1 VSTLAVR
8 GAVWRIRE
16 RPWTLVTAFAFL
28 IALSVLRIRGP
39 HHTLEPGY
47 TDHMRHEYAAWAFIH
62 IGPRVWDTPLG
73 HWHVHALHAH
83 RFWELLPEYYPPG
96 LLLLFL
102 PFGVASNLGW
112 IKDTHVHLLMV
123 AALGAAAV
131 FAGAQLIRTLRLNY
145 EPAFALVLGIFG
157 ATIFVTWAL
166 DGFID
171 PVAAGLALAGIY
183 WVERNEPGRGLIALS
198 GALSVH
204 FRIWYLWPLVIA
216 VAARNWRRIRLSHL
230 AVSAVLLASS
240 LVAFGLAEPA
250 VSKLGRTPGR
260 DTNYLALANGMNG
273 ERAVALVGAVA
284 LIVIV
289 LFSKRSITPAACIA
303 LAMALIFGVNQWEAW
318 YPVLLL
324 PLFAVVRHRWSQVAL
339 TLAFMQLLVTLSGF
353 TSVIRTVH
361 LYVNA
366 IKH

>member
-1 VSTLAVR
+1 V
-8 GAVWRIRE
+8 
-16 RPWTLVTAFAFL
+16 
-28 IALSVLRIRGP
+28 RIRGP

-47 TDHMRHEYAAWAFIH
+47 TDHLRHEYAAWAFIH
-62 IGPRVWDTPLG
+62 IGPRVWDTALE
-73 HWHVHALHAH
+73 HWHVHAAHAH
-83 RFWELLPEYYPPG
+83 RFWPLLPEYYPPG

-112 IKDTHVHLLMV
+112 LRDTHVHLLMV
-123 AALGAAAV
+123 AGLAAAAV
-131 FAGAQLIRTLRLNY
+131 FAGAQLIRTLRLSY
-145 EPAFALVLGIFG
+145 EPAFALVVGIFG

-183 WVERNEPGRGLIALS
+183 WVERDEPGRGLLALC
-198 GALSVH
+198 GALSLH
-204 FRIWYLWPLVIA
+204 FRIWYLWPFVIA
-216 VAARNWRRIRLSHL
+216 VAIRNWRRIRSWQL
-230 AVSAVLLASS
+230 AVCAVLLASS
-240 LVAFGLAEPA
+240 LVAFGLATPA

-260 DTNYLALANGMNG
+260 DTNYLSLANGMNG
-273 ERAVALVGAVA
+273 ERAVALAGAVVI
-284 LIVIV
+284 LVIV
-289 LFSKRSITPAACIA
+289 LVSERSITPVACIA
-303 LAMALIFGVNQWEAW
+303 LALTLVFGVNQWEAW

-339 TLAFMQLLVTLSGF
+339 TLGFLQLLVTLSGF